1 MSKILDYEKEHIEIM
16 VNAFVKQKES
26 WEKVCSELL
35 KELAIKSDVTVEQ
48 LEKIRSCYPDEVSN
62 IDFVFVDDAFSP
74 EEHHLFLPEMTF
86 SSAFIVIVQMMI
98 KRNKIRSEFKIGLLE
113 QIDVF
118 LDGKSEHDKPLSF
131 RQINALQQWKPL
143 TIRDLL

>member
-1 MSKILDYEKEHIEIM
+1 MNKILDYEEEHIQMM

-26 WEKVCSELL
+26 WEEVCSKLL
-35 KELAIKSDVTVEQ
+35 KELALNSDATVEE

-62 IDFVFVDDAFSP
+62 IDFVF
-74 EEHHLFLPEMTF
+74 EEHYLSLPEMTF
-86 SSAFIVIVQMMI
+86 SSAFIVIVQMMT
-98 KRNKIRSEFKIGLLE
+98 KRNKIRSKFKIDLLD

-118 LDGKSEHDKPLSF
+118 LDGKSEYDKPLSF
-131 RQINALQQWKPL
+131 HQVNALQQWKPL

>member
-1 MSKILDYEKEHIEIM
+1 MNKILDYEEEHIQMM

-26 WEKVCSELL
+26 WEEVCSKLL
-35 KELAIKSDVTVEQ
+35 KELAVKSDSTVEQ

-62 IDFVFVDDAFSP
+62 IDFVFED
-74 EEHHLFLPEMTF
+74 HHLSLPEMTF
-86 SSAFIVIVQMMI
+86 SSAFIVIVQMMT
-98 KRNKIRSEFKIGLLE
+98 KRNKIRSQFKIDLLE

-118 LDGKSEHDKPLSF
+118 LDGKSEYDKPLSF
-131 RQINALQQWKPL
+131 HQVNALQQWKPI

>member
-1 MSKILDYEKEHIEIM
+1 MNKILDYEEEHIQMM

-26 WEKVCSELL
+26 WEEVCSKLL
-35 KELAIKSDVTVEQ
+35 KELAVKSDATVEQ

-62 IDFVFVDDAFSP
+62 IDFFF
-74 EEHHLFLPEMTF
+74 EEHHLSLPEMTF
-86 SSAFIVIVQMMI
+86 SSAFIVIVQMMT
-98 KRNKIRSEFKIGLLE
+98 KRNKIRSQFKIDLLE

-118 LDGKSEHDKPLSF
+118 LDGKSGYDKPLSF
-131 RQINALQQWKPL
+131 HQINALQQWKPI

>member
-1 MSKILDYEKEHIEIM
+1 MNKILDYEEEHIQMM

-26 WEKVCSELL
+26 WEEVCSNLL
-35 KELAIKSDVTVEQ
+35 KELAVKSDATVEQ

-62 IDFVFVDDAFSP
+62 IDFVFED
-74 EEHHLFLPEMTF
+74 HHLSLPEMTF
-86 SSAFIVIVQMMI
+86 SSAFIVIVQMMT
-98 KRNKIRSEFKIGLLE
+98 KRNKIRSKFKIDLLE

-118 LDGKSEHDKPLSF
+118 LDGKSEYDKPLSF
-131 RQINALQQWKPL
+131 HQVNALQQWKPL

>member
-1 MSKILDYEKEHIEIM
+1 
-16 VNAFVKQKES
+16 
-26 WEKVCSELL
+26 
-35 KELAIKSDVTVEQ
+35 
-48 LEKIRSCYPDEVSN
+48 
-62 IDFVFVDDAFSP
+62 
-74 EEHHLFLPEMTF
+74 
-86 SSAFIVIVQMMI
+86 MMI

>member
-1 MSKILDYEKEHIEIM
+1 MNKILDYEKEHIEIM

-26 WEKVCSELL
+26 WEKVCSKLL

-62 IDFVFVDDAFSP
+62 IDFVFVVDAFFP
-74 EEHHLFLPEMTF
+74 EEHHLSLPEMTF

-113 QIDVF
+113 QVDVF

>member
-1 MSKILDYEKEHIEIM
+1 MNKILNYEEEHIQMM

-26 WEKVCSELL
+26 WEEVCSKLL
-35 KELAIKSDVTVEQ
+35 KELALKSDATVEE

-62 IDFVFVDDAFSP
+62 IDFVF
-74 EEHHLFLPEMTF
+74 EEHYLSLPEMTF
-86 SSAFIVIVQMMI
+86 SSAFIVIVQMMT
-98 KRNKIRSEFKIGLLE
+98 KRNKIRSQFKLDLLE

-118 LDGKSEHDKPLSF
+118 LDGKSEYDKPLSF
-131 RQINALQQWKPL
+131 HQVNALQQWKPL

>member
-1 MSKILDYEKEHIEIM
+1 MNKILDYEEEHIQMM

-26 WEKVCSELL
+26 WKEVCSKLL
-35 KELAIKSDVTVEQ
+35 KELAVKSDATVEQ

-62 IDFVFVDDAFSP
+62 IDFVF
-74 EEHHLFLPEMTF
+74 EEHHLSLPEMTF
-86 SSAFIVIVQMMI
+86 SSAFIVIVQMMT
-98 KRNKIRSEFKIGLLE
+98 KRNKIRSQFKIDLLD

-118 LDGKSEHDKPLSF
+118 LDGKSEYDKPLSF
-131 RQINALQQWKPL
+131 HQVNALQQWKPL

>member
-1 MSKILDYEKEHIEIM
+1 MNKILDYEEEHIQMM

-26 WEKVCSELL
+26 WEEVCCKLL
-35 KELAIKSDVTVEQ
+35 KELAVKSDATVEQ

-62 IDFVFVDDAFSP
+62 IDFVF
-74 EEHHLFLPEMTF
+74 EEHHLSLPEMTF

-113 QIDVF
+113 QVDVF
-118 LDGKSEHDKPLSF
+118 LDGKSEYDKPLSF
-131 RQINALQQWKPL
+131 RQINALQQWKTL

>member
-1 MSKILDYEKEHIEIM
+1 MNKILSYEEEHIQMM

-26 WEKVCSELL
+26 WEEVSSKLL
-35 KELAIKSDVTVEQ
+35 KELALKSDATVEE

-62 IDFVFVDDAFSP
+62 IDFVF
-74 EEHHLFLPEMTF
+74 EEHHLSLPEMTF
-86 SSAFIVIVQMMI
+86 SSAFIVIVQMMT
-98 KRNKIRSEFKIGLLE
+98 KRNKIRSQFKIDLLD

-118 LDGKSEHDKPLSF
+118 LDGKSEYEKPLSF
-131 RQINALQQWKPL
+131 HQINALQQWKPL

>member
-1 MSKILDYEKEHIEIM
+1 MNKILDYEEEHIQMM

-26 WEKVCSELL
+26 WEEVCSNLL
-35 KELAIKSDVTVEQ
+35 KELAVKSDATVEQ

-62 IDFVFVDDAFSP
+62 IDFVFED
-74 EEHHLFLPEMTF
+74 HHLSLPEMTF
-86 SSAFIVIVQMMI
+86 SSAFIVIVQMMT
-98 KRNKIRSEFKIGLLE
+98 KRNKIRSQFKIDLLE

-118 LDGKSEHDKPLSF
+118 LDGKSEYDKPLSF
-131 RQINALQQWKPL
+131 HQVNALQQWKPL

>member
-1 MSKILDYEKEHIEIM
+1 MNKILDYEKEHIEIM

-26 WEKVCSELL
+26 WEEVCPILL
-35 KELAIKSDVTVEQ
+35 KILAIKSDATVEQ

-62 IDFVFVDDAFSP
+62 IDFVF
-74 EEHHLFLPEMTF
+74 EEHHLSLPEMTF
-86 SSAFIVIVQMMI
+86 SSAFIVIVQMMM
-98 KRNKIRSEFKIGLLE
+98 KKNKIRSEFKIGLLE
-113 QIDVF
+113 QVDAF

>member
-1 MSKILDYEKEHIEIM
+1 MNKILDYEEEHIQMM

-26 WEKVCSELL
+26 WEEVCSSLL
-35 KELAIKSDVTVEQ
+35 KELALKSDATVEE

-62 IDFVFVDDAFSP
+62 IDFVF
-74 EEHHLFLPEMTF
+74 EEHHLSLPEMTF
-86 SSAFIVIVQMMI
+86 SSAFIVIVQMMT
-98 KRNKIRSEFKIGLLE
+98 KRNKIRSKFKIDLLD

-118 LDGKSEHDKPLSF
+118 LDGKSEYDKPLSF
-131 RQINALQQWKPL
+131 HQVNALQQWKPL

>member
-1 MSKILDYEKEHIEIM
+1 MNKILDYEEEHIQMM

-26 WEKVCSELL
+26 WEEVCSKLL
-35 KELAIKSDVTVEQ
+35 KELAVKSDATVEQ

-62 IDFVFVDDAFSP
+62 IDFFF
-74 EEHHLFLPEMTF
+74 EEHHLSLPEMTF
-86 SSAFIVIVQMMI
+86 SSAFIVIVQMMT
-98 KRNKIRSEFKIGLLE
+98 KRNKIRSQFKIDLLE

-118 LDGKSEHDKPLSF
+118 LDGKSGYDKPLSF
-131 RQINALQQWKPL
+131 HQVNALQQWKPI

>member
-1 MSKILDYEKEHIEIM
+1 MNKILEYEKEHIEIM
-16 VNAFVKQKES
+16 VSAFVKQKES
-26 WEKVCSELL
+26 WEEVCPILL
-35 KELAIKSDVTVEQ
+35 KELAIKSDATVEQ

-62 IDFVFVDDAFSP
+62 IDFVFVVDAFFP
-74 EEHHLFLPEMTF
+74 EEHHLILPEMTF

-113 QIDVF
+113 QVDVF
-118 LDGKSEHDKPLSF
+118 LDGKSEYDKPLSF

>member
-1 MSKILDYEKEHIEIM
+1 MNKILDYEEEHIQMM

-26 WEKVCSELL
+26 WEEVCSNLL
-35 KELAIKSDVTVEQ
+35 KELAVKSDATVEQ

-62 IDFVFVDDAFSP
+62 IDFVF
-74 EEHHLFLPEMTF
+74 EEHHLSLPEMTF
-86 SSAFIVIVQMMI
+86 SSSFIVIVQMMT
-98 KRNKIRSEFKIGLLE
+98 KRNKIRSQFKIDLLE

-118 LDGKSEHDKPLSF
+118 LDGKSEYDKPLSF
-131 RQINALQQWKPL
+131 HQVNALQQWKPL

>member
-1 MSKILDYEKEHIEIM
+1 MNKILSYEEEHIQMM

-26 WEKVCSELL
+26 WEEVSSKLL
-35 KELAIKSDVTVEQ
+35 KELAIKSDATVEE

-62 IDFVFVDDAFSP
+62 IDFVF
-74 EEHHLFLPEMTF
+74 EEHHLSLPEMTF
-86 SSAFIVIVQMMI
+86 SSAFIVIVQMMT
-98 KRNKIRSEFKIGLLE
+98 KRNKIRSQFKIDLLD

-118 LDGKSEHDKPLSF
+118 LDGKSEYDKPLSF
-131 RQINALQQWKPL
+131 YQVNALQQWKPL

>member
-1 MSKILDYEKEHIEIM
+1 MNKILGYEKEHIEIM

-26 WEKVCSELL
+26 WEEICPILL
-35 KELAIKSDVTVEQ
+35 KVLAIKSDATVEQ

-62 IDFVFVDDAFSP
+62 IDSVF
-74 EEHHLFLPEMTF
+74 EEHHLSLPEMTF

-113 QIDVF
+113 QVDAF

>member
-1 MSKILDYEKEHIEIM
+1 MNKILDYEEEHIQMM

-26 WEKVCSELL
+26 WEEVCSKLL
-35 KELAIKSDVTVEQ
+35 KELAVKSDATVEQ

-62 IDFVFVDDAFSP
+62 IDFVF
-74 EEHHLFLPEMTF
+74 EEHHLSLPEMTF
-86 SSAFIVIVQMMI
+86 SSAFIVIVQMMT
-98 KRNKIRSEFKIGLLE
+98 KRNKIRSQFKIDLLE

-118 LDGKSEHDKPLSF
+118 LDGKSGYDKPLSF
-131 RQINALQQWKPL
+131 HQVNALQQWKPI

>member
-1 MSKILDYEKEHIEIM
+1 MNKILDYEEEHIQMM

-26 WEKVCSELL
+26 WEEVCSKLL
-35 KELAIKSDVTVEQ
+35 KELALNSDATVEE

-62 IDFVFVDDAFSP
+62 IDFVF
-74 EEHHLFLPEMTF
+74 EEHHLSLPEMTF
-86 SSAFIVIVQMMI
+86 SSAFIVIVQMMT
-98 KRNKIRSEFKIGLLE
+98 KRNKIRSQFKIDLLD

-118 LDGKSEHDKPLSF
+118 LDGKSEYDKPLSF
-131 RQINALQQWKPL
+131 HQVNALQQWKPL

>member
-1 MSKILDYEKEHIEIM
+1 MNKILSYEEEHIQMM

-26 WEKVCSELL
+26 WEEVSSKLL
-35 KELAIKSDVTVEQ
+35 KELALKSDVTVEE

-62 IDFVFVDDAFSP
+62 IDFVF
-74 EEHHLFLPEMTF
+74 EEHHLSLPEMTF
-86 SSAFIVIVQMMI
+86 SSAFIVIVQMMT
-98 KRNKIRSEFKIGLLE
+98 KRNKIRSQFKIDLLD

-118 LDGKSEHDKPLSF
+118 LDGKSEYDKPLSF
-131 RQINALQQWKPL
+131 YQVNALQQWKPL

>member
-1 MSKILDYEKEHIEIM
+1 MNKILDYEEEHIQMM

-26 WEKVCSELL
+26 WEEVCSKLL
-35 KELAIKSDVTVEQ
+35 KELAVKSDATVEQ

-62 IDFVFVDDAFSP
+62 IDFVF
-74 EEHHLFLPEMTF
+74 EEHHLILPEMTF

-113 QIDVF
+113 QVDAF

>member
-1 MSKILDYEKEHIEIM
+1 MNKILSYEEEHIQIM

-26 WEKVCSELL
+26 WEEVSSKLL
-35 KELAIKSDVTVEQ
+35 KELALKSDATVEE

-62 IDFVFVDDAFSP
+62 IAFVF
-74 EEHHLFLPEMTF
+74 EEHHLSLPEMTF
-86 SSAFIVIVQMMI
+86 SSAFIVIVQMMT
-98 KRNKIRSEFKIGLLE
+98 KRNKIRSQFKIDLLD

-118 LDGKSEHDKPLSF
+118 LDGKSEYEKPLSF
-131 RQINALQQWKPL
+131 HQINALQQWKPL